1 MQANK
6 VFEPLRKQRR
16 VDGKKQNYIVCS
28 VTGAEFASMKQYN
41 QYKQSESSSKD
52 VQRFNLTEQVA
63 YSYMRNRSTEDK
75 AYAVSI
81 MQRDQNKAYKQVQQ
95 RKYWAKQ
102 AMDTDFNE
110 EVHHIAWDSVKEQW
124 YSSSKEDCN
133 AVEVPTVHYLVE
145 DYLERLLRHSE
156 LIVVN
161 GGASLSRLEVKSLLS
176 ASDAESYRWY
186 NAVQDAQAVC
196 SAEESDV
203 VVPF

>member
-1 MQANK
+1 MSANK
-6 VFEPLRKQRR
+6 VSEPLRKQRR

-28 VTGAEFASMKQYN
+28 LTGAEFASMKQYN
-41 QYKQSESSSKD
+41 QYKQAESSSRA

-63 YSYMRNRSTEDK
+63 YSYMRNRSVEDK

-95 RKYWAKQ
+95 RRYWAQQ

-110 EVHHIAWDSVKEQW
+110 EVHYVAWD
-124 YSSSKEDCN
+124 SSKEDWYSTSKDDSN

-156 LIVVN
+156 IIVSN
-161 GGASLSRLEVKSLLS
+161 GGASLSRLDIKALLS

-186 NAVQDAQAVC
+186 NAVQDAQSVC
-196 SAEESDV
+196 SAEESEV

>member
-1 MQANK
+1 MQ
-6 VFEPLRKQRR
+6 VSEPLRKQRR

-28 VTGAEFASMKQYN
+28 LTGTEFGSMKE
-41 QYKQSESSSKD
+41 YKQYIQSKSSSRP
-52 VQRFNLTEQVA
+52 VQRFNLVEQVA

-75 AYAVSI
+75 AYAASI
-81 MQRDQNKAYKQVQQ
+81 MQRDQNKAYRQVQE

-110 EVHHIAWDSVKEQW
+110 EVHHVAWDSVKEQW
-124 YSSSKEDCN
+124 YSSSKGDCN

-156 LIVVN
+156 LIVGN
-161 GGASLSRLEVKSLLS
+161 GGASLSRSEVKSLLS

-186 NAVQDAQAVC
+186 NAIQDAQAVC
-196 SAEESDV
+196 SAEESEV